1 LALKYENREKEIKNK
16 LEKSNIIP
24 DMTKKKMEKAPDAFK
39 SQPIENILEE
49 ILKNPELLEKF
60 RSEINK

>member
-1 LALKYENREKEIKNK
+1 
-16 LEKSNIIP
+16 
-24 DMTKKKMEKAPDAFK
+24 MEKAPDAFK
-39 SQPIENILEE
+39 SQLIENILEE